1 MFLIVHNSLNFN
13 VLPIIKHLLTKIIS
27 RNSCYFGFYS
37 YLCNVIEKRLTNN
50 LKIHAMIET
59 LILLGCLCLSIR
71 VTDYV
76 EKQKQN
82 NNNNNNNN

>member
-27 RNSCYFGFYS
+27 RNSCYFGFYP
-37 YLCNVIEKRLTNN
+37 YLCNVIEKTINEQLK
-50 LKIHAMIET
+50 KIHAMIET
-59 LILLGCLCLSIR
+59 LILLGCLYLSIQI
-71 VTDYV
+71 TDYI

-82 NNNNNNNN
+82 NNN

>member
-37 YLCNVIEKRLTNN
+37 YLCNVIKEKTNN
-50 LKIHAMIET
+50 EQLKITCYDRNIN
-59 LILLGCLCLSIR
+59 IIRLLVPIHTS
-71 VTDYV
+71 D
-76 EKQKQN
+76 
-82 NNNNNNNN
+82 

>member
-27 RNSCYFGFYS
+27 RNSCYFGFYP
-37 YLCNVIEKRLTNN
+37 YICNVIKKTNN
-50 LKIHAMIET
+50 EQLKIHAMIET

-82 NNNNNNNN
+82 NNNNN

>member
-1 MFLIVHNSLNFN
+1 
-13 VLPIIKHLLTKIIS
+13 
-27 RNSCYFGFYS
+27 
-37 YLCNVIEKRLTNN
+37 
-50 LKIHAMIET
+50 MIET

-82 NNNNNNNN
+82 NNNNNLKM

>member
-37 YLCNVIEKRLTNN
+37 YLCNVIKKTNN
-50 LKIHAMIET
+50 EQLKILIIMET

-82 NNNNNNNN
+82 NNN